1 MTGRE
6 PPRVVL
12 LNGPP
17 GIGTT
22 TLARRYVRDRPLA
35 LALDID
41 TLRRGLGRWEEHQE
55 AAGQLARAMALAMIR
70 THLAAG
76 HDVVVPQYVARAE
89 FLDAL
94 AAAADAGGGRFFEV
108 YLTDA
113 REAAL
118 ERFEARAGDE
128 AAAEHHAEAVRTLGG
143 PAALAAMVDR
153 IEAVRAG
160 RPGAIAVPTRAG
172 AVEESYRALLAA
184 LEAASVRP

>member
-1 MTGRE
+1 MTDRE

-17 GIGTT
+17 GIGKT
-22 TLARRYVRDRPLA
+22 TLARRYVLDRPLA

-55 AAGQLARAMALAMIR
+55 AAGQLARALALAMIR

-76 HDVVVPQYVARAE
+76 HDVVVPQYVARTE

-94 AAAADAGGGRFFEV
+94 AAAADAGGARFVEV

-118 ERFEARAGDE
+118 ERFAARAGDE
-128 AAAEHHAEAVRTLGG
+128 AAAQHHAEAVRTLGG
-143 PAALAAMVDR
+143 PAELAAMVDR
-153 IEAVRAG
+153 IEAVRRR
-160 RPGAIAVPTRAG
+160 RPRGITVPTRAG
-172 AVEESYRALLAA
+172 AIEEAYRSLLAA
-184 LEAASVRP
+184 LEAASLRP